1 MLQVASG
8 VDINSLSEIARSM
21 IMSSKGD
28 TLLNKMDE
36 AWRDLQ
42 VTFATLNTILY
53 DLLSTMLTSVPV
65 KLFFS
70 TYKIS

>member
-21 IMSSKGD
+21 IMSAKGD

-42 VTFATLNTILY
+42 VTFATLNTL
-53 DLLSTMLTSVPV
+53 
-65 KLFFS
+65 
-70 TYKIS
+70 